1 MQGLMEDGNDIAPVI
16 APDGKIYG
24 FTYMHE
30 IIVYTVW
37 NTYSFYGIGIFM
49 QIIAY
54 FSDGW

>member
-24 FTYMHE
+24 FPYMHE

-37 NTYSFYGIGIFM
+37 NTYSFYGI
-49 QIIAY
+49 
-54 FSDGW
+54 